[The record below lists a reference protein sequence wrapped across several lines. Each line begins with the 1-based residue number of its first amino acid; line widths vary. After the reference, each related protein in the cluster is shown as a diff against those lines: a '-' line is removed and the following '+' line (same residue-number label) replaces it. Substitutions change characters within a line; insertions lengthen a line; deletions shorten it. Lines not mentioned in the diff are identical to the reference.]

1 MVEMTKKGR
10 IIWAALAA
18 AGFGL
23 LLGPQTMR
31 PGSQT
36 TAQEPPPREVQKP
49 SYNYMDSFLSR
60 STNPLGLKD
69 DPATRRMLGQGP
81 VAWAVRAGSRHV
93 LD

>member
-1 MVEMTKKGR
+1 MVEMTRKGR
-10 IIWAALAA
+10 IIWGTLAA
-18 AGFGL
+18 AGLGL

-36 TAQEPPPREVQKP
+36 TAQDPPPREVQKP

-60 STNPLGLKD
+60 SANPLGLKD
-69 DPATRRMLGQGP
+69 DPAARRMLGQGP
-81 VAWAVRAGSRHV
+81 VAWSVRAGSRHV

>member
-1 MVEMTKKGR
+1 MTKKDR
-10 IIWAALAA
+10 IIRGALVA

-31 PGSQT
+31 PVSQS

-60 STNPLGLKD
+60 SANPLGLKD
-69 DPATRRMLGQGP
+69 DPAAKRMLGQGP
-81 VAWAVRAGSRHV
+81 VDWAVRAGSRHI

>member
-1 MVEMTKKGR
+1 MVVMTKKGR
-10 IIWAALAA
+10 IIWGALAA

-31 PGSQT
+31 PGMQT

-49 SYNYMDSFLSR
+49 NFNYMDGFLSR
-60 STNPLGLKD
+60 SANPLGLKD
-69 DPATRRMLGQGP
+69 DPAARRMLGQGP
-81 VAWAVRAGSRHV
+81 VDWAVRAGSRHI